1 MCSSDLKKDF
11 SIPIPKR
18 FRNGKVCDA
27 KLQVFLDINGNH
39 RKDEG
44 EVPVENV
51 ILRLNEFEVITD
63 ENGMGNFINTEFAK
77 YHLQV
82 LPLTDIGSWF
92 PNVLDSV
99 DVCGPDI
106 MFIPFSKGV
115 QVYGT
120 VDLDRESYSGEL
132 FDKLDVS
139 RFKIYL
145 IDSTGRTFSSIT
157 DNRGNFNFYVPYQK
171 YTLKFDEKALGS
183 SFYLPENDIPLDL
196 RNGIES
202 YYHHFLIIERK
213 RRVKKKVFGPDGKV
227 TIVEETAAAQN
238 TGNGNNGNGKPGTG
252 NNGNGKP
259 GTGNN
264 GNGKPGTGNNGNG
277 NTGNNNNNPTSVAM
291 KEHQMDSLIDVI
303 NKLISKMATK
313 ADVRLIVEQELQ
325 QLMDE
330 LNATFTIK
338 IDELP
343 KGKAPSGLLLQLVR
357 LKKVEE
363 LKTASGS
370 TIYYSGDYT
379 NVNEAE
385 RFCRDYQT
393 SGFRNAKVVKRK
405 NLSNG
410 NR

>member
-1 MCSSDLKKDF
+1 ML
-11 SIPIPKR
+11 
-18 FRNGKVCDA
+18 FR
-27 KLQVFLDINGNH
+27 
-39 RKDEG
+39 
-44 EVPVENV
+44 
-51 ILRLNEFEVITD
+51 
-63 ENGMGNFINTEFAK
+63 
-77 YHLQV
+77 
-82 LPLTDIGSWF
+82 S
-92 PNVLDSV
+92 
-99 DVCGPDI
+99 
-106 MFIPFSKGV
+106 
-115 QVYGT
+115 
-120 VDLDRESYSGEL
+120 
-132 FDKLDVS
+132 
-139 RFKIYL
+139 
-145 IDSTGRTFSSIT
+145 
-157 DNRGNFNFYVPYQK
+157 
-171 YTLKFDEKALGS
+171 
-183 SFYLPENDIPLDL
+183 
-196 RNGIES
+196 
-202 YYHHFLIIERK
+202 
-213 RRVKKKVFGPDGKV
+213 
-227 TIVEETAAAQN
+227 
-238 TGNGNNGNGKPGTG
+238 
-252 NNGNGKP
+252 